1 MNLLLFCQ
9 FTIRNM
15 SIRIQN
21 RFNRL
26 RKRLKMRGEIFMK
39 TKILALLMV
48 IAALISL
55 TACSEKS
62 NNNITDNP
70 SAESNVGSTDEA
82 NNTVKDEQKAF
93 KVGFVCPEAT
103 NEGWQVTAAAIEDTA
118 KELNIEVSKLYLD
131 PSDYEGSFALAVDTF
146 IQQKVD
152 AIIYGGADESYAATV
167 HKAQEE
173 GIKCVEID
181 NPTNAGNLWNIT
193 VDSYAAAAV
202 AGEWMAKELDAGVV
216 LMINGDMARTN
227 AQQRHDG
234 FVETITNLRSD
245 IEIHEIYAN
254 WDSTTALA
262 GVEDAITQYGSRIV
276 GVFSAWDG
284 GALAAV
290 SALEVAGLSDN
301 VIVCGFDGTPTSMT
315 YIREGKLQAEVG
327 QPLYELGK
335 VGMQTVNTVLTGG
348 EAEEKTVVGCSIVT
362 AENVEEFIESAG
374 LERFMN

>member
-1 MNLLLFCQ
+1 
-9 FTIRNM
+9 
-15 SIRIQN
+15 
-21 RFNRL
+21 
-26 RKRLKMRGEIFMK
+26 MK

-118 KELNIEVSKLYLD
+118 KELNIEISKLYLD

-234 FVETITNLRSD
+234 L
-245 IEIHEIYAN
+245 
-254 WDSTTALA
+254 
-262 GVEDAITQYGSRIV
+262 
-276 GVFSAWDG
+276 
-284 GALAAV
+284 
-290 SALEVAGLSDN
+290 
-301 VIVCGFDGTPTSMT
+301 
-315 YIREGKLQAEVG
+315 
-327 QPLYELGK
+327 
-335 VGMQTVNTVLTGG
+335 
-348 EAEEKTVVGCSIVT
+348 
-362 AENVEEFIESAG
+362 
-374 LERFMN
+374 

>member
-1 MNLLLFCQ
+1 MC
-9 FTIRNM
+9 IRD
-15 SIRIQN
+15 R
-21 RFNRL
+21 
-26 RKRLKMRGEIFMK
+26 
-39 TKILALLMV
+39 
-48 IAALISL
+48 
-55 TACSEKS
+55 
-62 NNNITDNP
+62 
-70 SAESNVGSTDEA
+70 
-82 NNTVKDEQKAF
+82 
-93 KVGFVCPEAT
+93 
-103 NEGWQVTAAAIEDTA
+103 
-118 KELNIEVSKLYLD
+118 
-131 PSDYEGSFALAVDTF
+131 
-146 IQQKVD
+146 
-152 AIIYGGADESYAATV
+152 SYAATV

-315 YIREGKLQAEVG
+315 YIREE
-327 QPLYELGK
+327 
-335 VGMQTVNTVLTGG
+335 MCIRDRNTGG
-348 EAEEKTVVGCSIVT
+348 T
-362 AENVEEFIESAG
+362 FIG
-374 LERFMN
+374 

>member
-1 MNLLLFCQ
+1 
-9 FTIRNM
+9 
-15 SIRIQN
+15 
-21 RFNRL
+21 
-26 RKRLKMRGEIFMK
+26 MK

-48 IAALISL
+48 IATLISL
-55 TACSEKS
+55 TACSKKS

-70 SAESNVGSTDEA
+70 SAESDVGSTDEA

-93 KVGFVCPEAT
+93 KVGLVCPEAT

-118 KELNIEVSKLYLD
+118 KELNIEISKLYLD
-131 PSDYEGSFALAVDTF
+131 PSDYEGTFALAVDTF

-262 GVEDAITQYGSRIV
+262 GVEDAITQYGNRIV

-284 GALAAV
+284 GALAAA

-301 VIVCGFDGTPTSMT
+301 VIVCGFDGTPTSMAN
-315 YIREGKLQAEVG
+315 IREGKLQAEVG

-348 EAEEKTVVGCSIVT
+348 EAEEKTVLGCSIVT
-362 AENVEEFIESAG
+362 AENVEEFIKSAG